1 MIEGQNGLTW
11 SRWQRIASAVEGLGF
26 AGLYRSDHFTNAS
39 SPDLD
44 SLELWTSLT
53 WLASHTQRIAFGPL
67 VTPASFRHPV
77 MTARMGIAV
86 DDLSGGRFTLGVGA
100 GWQAREHSNYGFD
113 LLDMRGRFTR
123 FAESLE
129 VITRLLRSDGP
140 VSFDGS
146 HYRLREAVLL
156 PKPNRPGGPP
166 LLIGGNGIRRTLPL
180 AARYADEWNAVF
192 VPAAKFATL
201 SARLDAL
208 LARQGRRRADVRR
221 SLMTGLVFGRDDAEL
236 QRNLRGR
243 SEETLRGQGV
253 VIGTPGVIVDAV
265 GRLAESGVQRVMLQW
280 LELDDLNG
288 LEALARAVTPWLSA
302 SPRRAGRAAGGRAS
316 GGRSRDSGASTLR

>member
-1 MIEGQNGLTW
+1 MDIAIMIEGQNGLNW
-11 SRWQRIASAVEGLGF
+11 SRWQRIASAVEGLGC

-39 SPDLD
+39 PPDLD

-123 FAESLE
+123 FSESLE

-140 VSFDGS
+140 VSFEGS
-146 HYRLREAVLL
+146 QYRLREAVLL

-166 LLIGGNGIRRTLPL
+166 LLVGGNGMRRTLPL
-180 AARYADEWNAVF
+180 AARYAD
-192 VPAAKFATL
+192 
-201 SARLDAL
+201 DAL
-208 LARQGRRRADVRR
+208 
-221 SLMTGLVFGRDDAEL
+221 
-236 QRNLRGR
+236 
-243 SEETLRGQGV
+243 GQ
-253 VIGTPGVIVDAV
+253 
-265 GRLAESGVQRVMLQW
+265 LAESGVQRVMLQW
-280 LELDDLNG
+280 LELDDQNG

-316 GGRSRDSGASTLR
+316 GGRSRDSGASTPR